1 MAGRVFMEFIIEFIA
16 LFAASNKALLLF
28 SSGLCGDLLP
38 LLVPKK
44 EPGTDSYSTL
54 LLEKRLAQYNWFV
67 VLTVIWAAYCLGWEY
82 LECSFQVEIQSGGGE
97 NRYPVRRI

>member
-28 SSGLCGDLLP
+28 SSGLCGNLLP

-44 EPGTDSYSTL
+44 EPGTDSCHLRGLCLALYPAAG
-54 LLEKRLAQYNWFV
+54 EKV
-67 VLTVIWAAYCLGWEY
+67 
-82 LECSFQVEIQSGGGE
+82 
-97 NRYPVRRI
+97 